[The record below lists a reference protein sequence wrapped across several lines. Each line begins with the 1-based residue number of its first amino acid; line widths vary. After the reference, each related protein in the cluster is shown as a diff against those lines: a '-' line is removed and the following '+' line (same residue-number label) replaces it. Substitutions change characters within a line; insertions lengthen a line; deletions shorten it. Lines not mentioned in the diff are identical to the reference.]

1 LVQWVLLYAAV
12 AWGLAQGTAFLVDTF
27 DWPHQWQQVVTLI
40 LLIGLPIV
48 IVIAW
53 FHGDRGHQRIGPIEA
68 TSLAAI
74 VLAGGVLIWR
84 YPYAVRA
91 PAGDADGT
99 GSRGV
104 AQETRPSIAVLPFA
118 NRSARPE
125 DAYFVE
131 GIHDDILTQL
141 TKVGALRVLSRTS
154 VQRLDPELSTR
165 EIGEMLGVSK
175 VLEGGVQRAD
185 QRVRITVQL
194 IDAKT
199 DAHLWAESYDRELTA
214 TNIFD
219 IQSEIAATVAGALNV
234 ALTPAE
240 QTRAARIP
248 TQNLE
253 AWEAYQL
260 GRQRQANRTQKS
272 LAEAEHFLRQA
283 VDLDPRF
290 ALAYAA
296 LADTVQIQ
304 VSHSL
309 VERDAGLKRAQ
320 VLVDRALTID
330 PDLAE
335 VVTSAASIAD
345 ELGRYDQAEEGY
357 RRAIALNPNYAQALH
372 WYALMLAKVGRHGEA
387 LRYAKQ
393 AVQVD
398 PLSAV
403 VQSALG
409 DAFAALGRFDDALKP
424 LQRAVEIDP
433 SMAAG
438 VFAIGALHAYG
449 FGRIDEGLSWVER
462 AVELD
467 PGNLRYWLALN
478 YLRLQLGGRLTGVA
492 EKEFSRAVQENSPL
506 APLARI
512 LPRLD
517 DGQLERSRDAARQL
531 LDDDPRSSI
540 GLFVLRNLALRARK
554 PLDARE
560 LYLAGYPEFAASEAL
575 RLDEQTYGP
584 AIDCAKV
591 MYDTGMRTEAERLL
605 VAAEAFMHQGQRM
618 GENGFGISDAL
629 VHAIRG
635 DRERTLAALTEAER
649 VGWFSGWHYFRDW
662 DPTLDFVRDDPEF
675 VAIFQR
681 VGQRM
686 DGQRARVEG
695 RQRRP

>member
-1 LVQWVLLYAAV
+1 
-12 AWGLAQGTAFLVDTF
+12 
-27 DWPHQWQQVVTLI
+27 
-40 LLIGLPIV
+40 
-48 IVIAW
+48 
-53 FHGDRGHQRIGPIEA
+53 
-68 TSLAAI
+68 
-74 VLAGGVLIWR
+74 
-84 YPYAVRA
+84 
-91 PAGDADGT
+91 
-99 GSRGV
+99 
-104 AQETRPSIAVLPFA
+104 
-118 NRSARPE
+118 
-125 DAYFVE
+125 
-131 GIHDDILTQL
+131 
-141 TKVGALRVLSRTS
+141 
-154 VQRLDPELSTR
+154 
-165 EIGEMLGVSK
+165 
-175 VLEGGVQRAD
+175 
-185 QRVRITVQL
+185 
-194 IDAKT
+194 
-199 DAHLWAESYDRELTA
+199 
-214 TNIFD
+214 
-219 IQSEIAATVAGALNV
+219 
-234 ALTPAE
+234 
-240 QTRAARIP
+240 
-248 TQNLE
+248 
-253 AWEAYQL
+253 
-260 GRQRQANRTQKS
+260 
-272 LAEAEHFLRQA
+272 
-283 VDLDPRF
+283 
-290 ALAYAA
+290 
-296 LADTVQIQ
+296 
-304 VSHSL
+304 
-309 VERDAGLKRAQ
+309 
-320 VLVDRALTID
+320 
-330 PDLAE
+330 
-335 VVTSAASIAD
+335 
-345 ELGRYDQAEEGY
+345 
-357 RRAIALNPNYAQALH
+357 
-372 WYALMLAKVGRHGEA
+372 MLAKVGRHGEA